1 MCSKVYRIKRIYE
14 PVAKTDG
21 YRVLVERLWPRGVTK
36 AEAALHEWLKDVAPS
51 PDLRRWYGHDLA
63 RWEEFTER
71 YRAELAEKRAQIKGC
86 DPQDIWDI
94 WYREIPMGRVGETRE
109 LASLVAYLASEQ
121 ASYITAQ
128 SIAVDG
134 GWIKSLL

>member
-1 MCSKVYRIKRIYE
+1 MGSKVYRIKRIYE
-14 PVAKTDG
+14 PLAKTDG

-71 YRAELAEKRAQIKGC
+71 YRAELAEKR
-86 DPQDIWDI
+86 DILDQL
-94 WYREIPMGRVGETRE
+94 RTLRRHGPVT
-109 LASLVAYLASEQ
+109 LVFAAKDEQ
-121 ASYITAQ
+121 HSSA
-128 SIAVDG
+128 AVLKDVLEG
-134 GWIKSLL
+134 D